1 MLIDKLLKYLR
12 KTGLDPSHNYDF
24 PFFRFDKA
32 TDEELSKMYSQQMH
46 GTESDRPAPRNWEL
60 PQGNPCRDW
69 HMPFD
74 NMLVELGAQ
83 PQKFM
88 DQKILKGLS
97 RVFSC
102 GGTIHIESDDGYK
115 GTITLPGP
123 AEEEE

>member
-1 MLIDKLLKYLR
+1 MQIREITDNLTGRVDLLE
-12 KTGLDPSHNYDF
+12 F
-24 PFFRFDKA
+24 
-32 TDEELSKMYSQQMH
+32 
-46 GTESDRPAPRNWEL
+46 
-60 PQGNPCRDW
+60 
-69 HMPFD
+69 
-74 NMLVELGAQ
+74 Q

>member
-1 MLIDKLLKYLR
+1 MSHGNVIEKARLLDRHENR
-12 KTGLDPSHNYDF
+12 K
-24 PFFRFDKA
+24 
-32 TDEELSKMYSQQMH
+32 
-46 GTESDRPAPRNWEL
+46 
-60 PQGNPCRDW
+60 
-69 HMPFD
+69 
-74 NMLVELGAQ
+74 
-83 PQKFM
+83 KFM